1 MNICVFLY
9 IKFKNFVSQSI
20 LFIPQLTLMFLYSL
34 STIKY
39 VQQSSN
45 LRQTF
50 PPYPFNLFLHS
61 LYIFLIHLPIYPSL
75 YRSLHHLSPINPY
88 RLFLSL
94 LSPIHIY
101 PLKTYPFQFYPLIFH
116 SIYLSNPCVYL
127 CYLAWWNISCRLSL
141 SLNFSSLCERKTT
154 FFGAGQLMHLSISL
168 HFSLFLFFCLS
179 VFPFD
184 SILLFDYLSM
194 YLCIYLWYG
203 GIVSATYYLYVFLHV
218 RTFSRPPI

>member
-1 MNICVFLY
+1 MNIRVFLY

-20 LFIPQLTLMFLYSL
+20 LFIPQLTLMFLSSL

-101 PLKTYPFQFYPLIFH
+101 PLKAYPFQFYPLIFR
-116 SIYLSNPCVYL
+116 SIYLSNPCVSISVIWRDGIF
-127 CYLAWWNISCRLSL
+127 LAASL
-141 SLNFSSLCERKTT
+141 SHSTSPHSARGKQLFSGR
-154 FFGAGQLMHLSISL
+154 
-168 HFSLFLFFCLS
+168 
-179 VFPFD
+179 VN
-184 SILLFDYLSM
+184 
-194 YLCIYLWYG
+194 
-203 GIVSATYYLYVFLHV
+203 
-218 RTFSRPPI
+218 